1 MEHSS
6 YKMKTGI
13 VTLHQTTDYDD
24 KDMKDMEG
32 EDWIDLSILD
42 AEMKLDI
49 GNMDSEVVLDHD
61 NGASTG
67 SLTTRA
73 YTNNNMAGVV
83 DQNGKTVVSSFM
95 ATKK

>member
-6 YKMKTGI
+6 YKMETGI

-49 GNMDSEVVLDHD
+49 GNMDSEVVFDHD
-61 NGASTG
+61 NGASMG

-73 YTNNNMAGVV
+73 YMNNNMPGVV
-83 DQNGKTVVSSFM
+83 DQNGKTVVSGFM